1 MKKLYKKLLCGAL
14 SACMALGC
22 IVMPSFAAGPVKNQ
36 VVLLKFDDLVQ
47 NNAAAFQKV
56 ADLLAEEGVP
66 GSFGIIGNSL
76 EGDNQ
81 AYFDTVKAWD
91 KQGIEIWHHG
101 YTSGEKEYLNDD
113 YDAQYESFRK
123 TMDLVKEK
131 CGITM
136 HSFCLPWG
144 NGTDTTLRML
154 NDFPEIT
161 STLVA
166 PQKNDIM
173 NAISF
178 DTRANLEITTGK
190 TDYNHFVDQYRL
202 QVASPYIVIQCHPA
216 GWPDSSYDDL
226 RKTIQYLK
234 TKGCVFSTP
243 TAYLDDYKA
252 YLENPPKDDS
262 IYIRFDKEYM
272 MNLDVEPQMIN
283 DRVMVPFRAIFEA
296 LGAEIAWD
304 GETATATAKKGA
316 TTVEITENSNV
327 ARVNGADTPL
337 DVAATIISDR
347 FLVPIR
353 FVSEA
358 FGAVVH
364 WSEEEQTVVIRTVKE
379 GARYELENGQLPIE
393 SCTWNKAFQDEIG
406 PMTYDGDP
414 DSVWSA
420 EGKDVWV
427 CYDLGGLCSLDSVQ
441 IMWNKGDARQAKYE
455 ILVSSDGETFTS
467 VFDGLSSGKAAN
479 EFETTKMPA
488 ETGTSARY
496 VKILCKGNI
505 AGETE
510 GSWNAIKEIKFFGK
524 EISTER

>member
-161 STLVA
+161 SYA
-166 PQKNDIM
+166 RC
-173 NAISF
+173 A
-178 DTRANLEITTGK
+178 
-190 TDYNHFVDQYRL
+190 
-202 QVASPYIVIQCHPA
+202 C
-216 GWPDSSYDDL
+216 
-226 RKTIQYLK
+226 RKTTL
-234 TKGCVFSTP
+234 
-243 TAYLDDYKA
+243 
-252 YLENPPKDDS
+252 
-262 IYIRFDKEYM
+262 
-272 MNLDVEPQMIN
+272 
-283 DRVMVPFRAIFEA
+283 
-296 LGAEIAWD
+296 
-304 GETATATAKKGA
+304 
-316 TTVEITENSNV
+316 
-327 ARVNGADTPL
+327 
-337 DVAATIISDR
+337 
-347 FLVPIR
+347 
-353 FVSEA
+353 
-358 FGAVVH
+358 
-364 WSEEEQTVVIRTVKE
+364 
-379 GARYELENGQLPIE
+379 
-393 SCTWNKAFQDEIG
+393 
-406 PMTYDGDP
+406 
-414 DSVWSA
+414 
-420 EGKDVWV
+420 
-427 CYDLGGLCSLDSVQ
+427 
-441 IMWNKGDARQAKYE
+441 
-455 ILVSSDGETFTS
+455 
-467 VFDGLSSGKAAN
+467 
-479 EFETTKMPA
+479 
-488 ETGTSARY
+488 
-496 VKILCKGNI
+496 
-505 AGETE
+505 
-510 GSWNAIKEIKFFGK
+510 
-524 EISTER
+524 